1 MDQWNINTLFT
12 ACNIDKNYV
21 GTELMYFKDVQN
33 AINCQKLCQGWS
45 GCQFWTWVST
55 DPGANICYMKD
66 NITNIN
72 DYGDEG
78 QFVLSGPKY
87 CGMKLYEPTFL
98 SFISSY
104 TNFRWC

>member
-1 MDQWNINTLFT
+1 
-12 ACNIDKNYV
+12 
-21 GTELMYFKDVQN
+21 MYFKDVQN
-33 AINCQKLCQGWS
+33 AIDCQKLCQGWS

-104 TNFRWC
+104 TNFR